1 MRVRAEAELLEAV
14 IALSVAAAEV
24 AVLFI
29 FFKGLLQMFDANQ
42 RYASLT
48 PRTTP
53 AKPPLGVRQ
62 YPAAEI
68 QKKQRKTFRRL
79 SRKDFSTLFRRRN
92 HSGCGLRGYAL
103 M

>member
-29 FFKGLLQMFDANQ
+29 FFFFKGLLQMFDANQ

-48 PRTTP
+48 PTNNPRLD
-53 AKPPLGVRQ
+53 PPPWCPHLSGHQ
-62 YPAAEI
+62 DEKETKKNTI
-68 QKKQRKTFRRL
+68 Q
-79 SRKDFSTLFRRRN
+79 SRFPKRISRSFS
-92 HSGCGLRGYAL
+92 
-103 M
+103 